1 MISDEL
7 LQTILKQYR
16 LPWNGVHGLSHWAR
30 VLENGRLLA
39 AKTGARLEVVE
50 LFAVLHDSKRPH
62 EGIEF
67 THGRLGADYAA
78 SLRGS
83 LFQLNDSDFEVLYM
97 ACLEHTN
104 GKIDGD
110 VTLQACW
117 DADRLDLGR
126 VGIKPDPKQLCT
138 PAARLLDTIAW
149 GEERSRVRAVPSLVF
164 GEWGIRLDGNSPP

>member
-7 LQTILKQYR
+7 LRTILKQYR
-16 LPWNGVHGLSHWAR
+16 LPWNGIHGLSHWAR

-50 LFAVLHDSKRPH
+50 LFAILHDSKRPH
-62 EGIEF
+62 EGIDY

-83 LFQLNDSDFEVLYM
+83 LVQLSDNDFELLYTS
-97 ACLEHTN
+97 CLEHTN

-110 VTLQACW
+110 ITLQACW

-126 VGIKPDPKQLCT
+126 VGIRPDPKRLCT
-138 PAARLLDTIAW
+138 EVGRLPETIAW
-149 GEERSRVRAVPSLVF
+149 GEKRSRVKAVPALVF
-164 GEWGIRLDGNSPP
+164 EEWGIHLDGNSPV

>member
-16 LPWNGVHGLSHWAR
+16 LPWNGIHGLSHWAR
-30 VLENGRLLA
+30 VLENGRMLA

-50 LFAVLHDSKRPH
+50 LFAILHDSKRPH
-62 EGIEF
+62 EGIDY

-83 LFQLNDSDFEVLYM
+83 LVQLNDNDFELLYT

-110 VTLQACW
+110 ITLQACW

-126 VGIKPDPKQLCT
+126 VGIKPNPKRLCT
-138 PAARLLDTIAW
+138 EVGRLPETIAW
-149 GEERSRVRAVPSLVF
+149 GEKRSRIIAVPALVF
-164 GEWGIRLDGNSPP
+164 EEWGIRLEGNSPV